1 MRNVSKS
8 LLGALGGVILALLA
22 VRSLSANTQSYGLI
36 DQVMG
41 GMIGGGVLGMLFGLL
56 FWAFVVVLVA
66 GLVVWLVTHTRIR

>member
-1 MRNVSKS
+1 VSYVLKS

-41 GMIGGGVLGMLFGLL
+41 GMIGGGALGMLLGLL
-56 FWAFVVVLVA
+56 FWALVVVLV
-66 GLVVWLVTHTRIR
+66 VWLITQTRIR